1 MPDDFYWRHAR
12 DSLLTRRALQLFQI
26 LASHEGEVFDEVKDK
41 IDREYEAAVGSAGG
55 DRHGGIIQS
64 QIQAFREGG
73 WATLDTSVDAR
84 GTIAITPAGQQAL
97 VLLQQLPDFLKA
109 APFFV
114 VELLSRFQL
123 NNPARPSVAKNAEY
137 DEKLADATVFPYW
150 TLLKALRT
158 LDGYLTA
165 DELKRF
171 IFKIHKQE
179 EVEPTLERVREYR
192 KAVARGTK
200 SEDLDREFG
209 EPLSGSTGEP
219 KYLMGRLG
227 TQVGKTPPL
236 IEKEGASKWVLNR
249 YYNEFVDQIL
259 QNEPRFKDHLTED
272 TWMREY
278 GAPVPI
284 DEELL
289 PQVADD
295 EVPEEPLVSE
305 LEAGDAIA
313 AEIESMIKGGSG
325 GVLLSG
331 PPGTG
336 KTWYARNIAASIA
349 DGDSGR
355 ARFLQFHPSLGYDDF
370 VEGYVPLVA
379 EGGTS
384 FEVKSRT
391 FLLFCERAAK
401 DPDRTYVFVIDE
413 INRGD
418 TSSIFGELLT
428 YIEPTY
434 RGKQFRL
441 AYSGR
446 VTSIPKNV
454 FVIGTFNPYDRSV
467 AELDDAFDRRFERI
481 SLDPSPEQLR
491 KLLLAKGVD
500 SELVNRLTKFF
511 VDINKRSRHGIGHA
525 VFLDVRDDA
534 SLRRLWNR
542 KLRFLFEKAF
552 RFEPELLAKS
562 KEEFKLVF
570 SDPEN
575 AGI

>member
-26 LASHEGEVFDEVKDK
+26 LASHQGEVFDEVKDK
-41 IDREYEAAVGSAGG
+41 IDTEYETAVGSAGT

-97 VLLQQLPDFLKA
+97 ILLQQLPDFLKA

-137 DEKLADATVFPYW
+137 DKKLAEATVFPYW
-150 TLLKALRT
+150 TLLKAFRT

-179 EVEPTLERVREYR
+179 EVEATLKRILAYR
-192 KAVARGTK
+192 KAVAKGTK
-200 SEDLDREFG
+200 AEDLDREFG

-227 TQVGKTPPL
+227 TQVGKSPPL
-236 IEKEGASKWVLNR
+236 VEKEGASKWVLNK
-249 YYNEFVDQIL
+249 YYNEFVDHIL
-259 QNEPRFKDHLTED
+259 QDEPRFKDHLTED

-284 DEELL
+284 DDDL
-289 PQVADD
+289 PSQVADD
-295 EVPEEPLVSE
+295 DVCDEPLVSE
-305 LEAGDAIA
+305 LEADDAIA
-313 AEIESMIKGGSG
+313 AEIQSMVDGGSG

-336 KTWYARNIAASIA
+336 KTWYARNVAARIA
-349 DGDSGR
+349 DGDSAR
-355 ARFLQFHPSLGYDDF
+355 ARFLQFHPSLSYDDF
-370 VEGYVPLVA
+370 VEGYVPRVA

-384 FEVKSRT
+384 FEVKKRA
-391 FLLFCERAAK
+391 FLLFCERAEN
-401 DPDRTYVFVIDE
+401 DPDHTYVFVIDE

-428 YIEPTY
+428 YIEPAY

-446 VTSIPKNV
+446 VTSIPRNV
-454 FVIGTFNPYDRSV
+454 FVIGTLNPYDRSV
-467 AELDDAFDRRFERI
+467 AELDDAFDRRFEQI
-481 SLDPSPEQLR
+481 SLDPSAAQLR
-491 KLLLAKGVD
+491 KLLLARGIDKNLVD
-500 SELVNRLTKFF
+500 RLTKFF
-511 VDINKRSRHGIGHA
+511 VDINKHSRHGVGHA
-525 VFLDVRDDA
+525 VFLDVRDDG

-552 RFEPELLAKS
+552 RFEPDLLAKC